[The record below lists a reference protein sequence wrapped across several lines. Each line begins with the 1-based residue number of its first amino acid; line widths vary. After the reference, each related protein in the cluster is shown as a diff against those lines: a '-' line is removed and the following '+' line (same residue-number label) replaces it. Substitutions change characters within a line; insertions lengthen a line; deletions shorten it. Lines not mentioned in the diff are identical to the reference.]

1 MGIGVEKERERLK
14 RTVPHARVCV
24 GTATA
29 AFAASYAPLFASSD
43 GPRGE
48 DEGQAGTT
56 MATTPST
63 SATSAKHKGKAR
75 RPEALLVLDIG
86 HAGVSALPIVRDH
99 AMLCHLQLCVPPH
112 PFPSPLVLG

>member
-1 MGIGVEKERERLK
+1 
-14 RTVPHARVCV
+14 V

-48 DEGQAGTT
+48 DEGEAGTT
-56 MATTPST
+56 VTTTTST
-63 SATSAKHKGKAR
+63 TSAATSAKHKGKAR

-99 AMLCHLQLCVPPH
+99 AMLCHLQLCVPPPPI
-112 PFPSPLVLG
+112 PFLLLSF